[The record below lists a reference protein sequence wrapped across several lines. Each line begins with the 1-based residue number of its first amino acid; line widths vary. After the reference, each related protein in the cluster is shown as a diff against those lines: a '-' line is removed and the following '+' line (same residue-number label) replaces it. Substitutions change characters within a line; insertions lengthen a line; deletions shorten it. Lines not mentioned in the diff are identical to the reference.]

1 MHLSGRPLAKPY
13 RTRAFFLR
21 IFLPA
26 CKKLVVLGHFS
37 FQFELRFFLIW
48 SWSIPVGA
56 SKIRCS
62 TRAFAVSKAAVTD
75 HSRHGN
81 AKCEQDSK
89 CSCPQGHVGSNPTAS
104 AIKALKTLCF
114 RGFFFCSGSIY
125 FGENNSNGAL
135 GAPLCGARL
144 ILYHTHYTRKMYTVV
159 PQWCPELL
167 KSYEKQRGAI
177 KRYCCYSSISLL
189 FFFAF
194 FDVSCP
200 ASFPVTVVFGCS
212 AL

>member
-1 MHLSGRPLAKPY
+1 MRVDCGFKGHERNASIFIGFPLQMARNAVVRKG
-13 RTRAFFLR
+13 TWVR
-21 IFLPA
+21 IP
-26 CKKLVVLGHFS
+26 
-37 FQFELRFFLIW
+37 
-48 SWSIPVGA
+48 
-56 SKIRCS
+56 
-62 TRAFAVSKAAVTD
+62 
-75 HSRHGN
+75 
-81 AKCEQDSK
+81 
-89 CSCPQGHVGSNPTAS
+89 PTPP
-104 AIKALKTLCF
+104 KALRTWCF
-114 RGFFFCSGSIY
+114 QGFFFCSGSIY
-125 FGENNSNGAL
+125 FWENNSNGAL

-144 ILYHTHYTRKMYTVV
+144 IPYHTHYTRKMYTVV

-177 KRYCCYSSISLL
+177 KRYCRYSSISLL

>member
-1 MHLSGRPLAKPY
+1 M
-13 RTRAFFLR
+13 
-21 IFLPA
+21 
-26 CKKLVVLGHFS
+26 KKRRS
-37 FQFELRFFLIW
+37 PSKIKELRRSETLTREH
-48 SWSIPVGA
+48 
-56 SKIRCS
+56 KI
-62 TRAFAVSKAAVTD
+62 
-75 HSRHGN
+75 HGRTLPSN
-81 AKCEQDSK
+81 DSK
-89 CSCPQGHVGSNPTAS
+89 SSCPQGHVGSNPTAS

-144 ILYHTHYTRKMYTVV
+144 IPHHTRYTRKMYTVV

-177 KRYCCYSSISLL
+177 KRYCRYSSISLL

>member
-1 MHLSGRPLAKPY
+1 MWKY
-13 RTRAFFLR
+13 RA
-21 IFLPA
+21 
-26 CKKLVVLGHFS
+26 VL
-37 FQFELRFFLIW
+37 
-48 SWSIPVGA
+48 
-56 SKIRCS
+56 
-62 TRAFAVSKAAVTD
+62 AVS
-75 HSRHGN
+75 RP
-81 AKCEQDSK
+81 SK

-114 RGFFFCSGSIY
+114 QGFFYCSGSIY
-125 FGENNSNGAL
+125 FRENNSNGAL

-144 ILYHTHYTRKMYTVV
+144 IPHHTHYTRKMYTVV

>member
-1 MHLSGRPLAKPY
+1 MLCPADLTLS
-13 RTRAFFLR
+13 THFLCFVQSSECEW
-21 IFLPA
+21 I
-26 CKKLVVLGHFS
+26 
-37 FQFELRFFLIW
+37 
-48 SWSIPVGA
+48 
-56 SKIRCS
+56 
-62 TRAFAVSKAAVTD
+62 AVSRVTRGTYQFSLD
-75 HSRHGN
+75 FL
-81 AKCEQDSK
+81 SK
-89 CSCPQGHVGSNPTAS
+89 WLEMQLS
-104 AIKALKTLCF
+104 ARA
-114 RGFFFCSGSIY
+114 RGFESHRFRHQSLENSMFSRLFLCSGSIY

-144 ILYHTHYTRKMYTVV
+144 IPHHTHYTRKMYTVV

-167 KSYEKQRGAI
+167 KSYGKQRGAI
-177 KRYCCYSSISLL
+177 KRYCRYSSISLL

>member
-1 MHLSGRPLAKPY
+1 MEAYRSG
-13 RTRAFFLR
+13 
-21 IFLPA
+21 
-26 CKKLVVLGHFS
+26 CN
-37 FQFELRFFLIW
+37 EL
-48 SWSIPVGA
+48 
-56 SKIRCS
+56 
-62 TRAFAVSKAAVTD
+62 
-75 HSRHGN
+75 H
-81 AKCEQDSK
+81 SK

-104 AIKALKTLCF
+104 AIKALRTLCF
-114 RGFFFCSGSIY
+114 QGFFFCSGSIY

-144 ILYHTHYTRKMYTVV
+144 IPHHTHYTRKMYTVV

-167 KSYEKQRGAI
+167 KSYGKQRGAI
-177 KRYCCYSSISLL
+177 KRYCRYSSISLL

>member
-1 MHLSGRPLAKPY
+1 
-13 RTRAFFLR
+13 
-21 IFLPA
+21 
-26 CKKLVVLGHFS
+26 
-37 FQFELRFFLIW
+37 
-48 SWSIPVGA
+48 
-56 SKIRCS
+56 
-62 TRAFAVSKAAVTD
+62 
-75 HSRHGN
+75 
-81 AKCEQDSK
+81 
-89 CSCPQGHVGSNPTAS
+89 
-104 AIKALKTLCF
+104 LKTLCF
-114 RGFFFCSGSIY
+114 QGFFSCSGIIY

-144 ILYHTHYTRKMYTVV
+144 IPHHTRHTRKMYTVV

-177 KRYCCYSSISLL
+177 KRYCRYSSISLL

-200 ASFPVTVVFGCS
+200 ASFPVTVVFGCN

>member
-1 MHLSGRPLAKPY
+1 MGCGILLSGLKCSKNASSGVNLKWLEIMWLAPKSEYLYMEAY
-13 RTRAFFLR
+13 RSG
-21 IFLPA
+21 
-26 CKKLVVLGHFS
+26 CN
-37 FQFELRFFLIW
+37 EL
-48 SWSIPVGA
+48 
-56 SKIRCS
+56 
-62 TRAFAVSKAAVTD
+62 
-75 HSRHGN
+75 H
-81 AKCEQDSK
+81 SK

-177 KRYCCYSSISLL
+177 KRYCRYSSISLL

-212 AL
+212 ALW